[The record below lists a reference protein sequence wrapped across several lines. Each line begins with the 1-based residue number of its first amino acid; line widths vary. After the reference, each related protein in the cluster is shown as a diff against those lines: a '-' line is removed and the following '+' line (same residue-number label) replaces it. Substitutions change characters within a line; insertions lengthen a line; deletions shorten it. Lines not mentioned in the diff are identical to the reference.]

1 MSMVNGLVIGTAIIL
16 VLVVWFCT
24 RHITKL
30 WKEHQKRKRA
40 YWNKHRHT
48 ELNPLELR
56 ERVHEARKRS
66 HAGWRKKVF
75 KTKKMRAEVDEV
87 NQELEQLLEEV
98 IQAGREKAKRARLA
112 ELSRQQDLEQ
122 EAVDSV
128 MKAMGSVTRKAPTKS
143 EPLSIEEEVRQ
154 RLNGTYKGDA

>member
-1 MSMVNGLVIGTAIIL
+1 MSMVNGLVIGAAIIL

-30 WKEHQKRKRA
+30 LNERQRRKRA

-48 ELNPLELR
+48 ELNSLELR
-56 ERVHEARKRS
+56 ERVHEARRRS
-66 HAGWRKKVF
+66 HASWWKKVF
-75 KTKKMRAEVDEV
+75 KTKRMKAEVDEV
-87 NQELEQLLEEV
+87 DQELEQLLEEV
-98 IQAGREKAKRARLA
+98 LQAGREKAKKARLA
-112 ELSRQQDLEQ
+112 ELSRQEDLER
-122 EAVDSV
+122 EALDSV
-128 MKAMGSVTRKAPTKS
+128 MKAMGSATRKAPTKS

>member
-24 RHITKL
+24 RHVTRL

-48 ELNPLELR
+48 ELSYTELR
-56 ERVHEARKRS
+56 GRVWDMRKQSRMDR
-66 HAGWRKKVF
+66 WKRVLR
-75 KTKKMRAEVDEV
+75 TKKKNAEVDQVE
-87 NQELEQLLEEV
+87 QELEQLLEEV

-112 ELSRQQDLEQ
+112 ELSRQEDLER
-122 EAVDSV
+122 EALDSV